1 MGTCKLRI
9 DWPEAPPKT
18 SAHPPAHHAEEIETK
33 LGIFLVAKAR
43 TRLQFRSRMAYG
55 IATGDSDMAHWPHFW
70 ESSRILRRCSHVW
83 LTLKIPQFNTL

>member
-43 TRLQFRSRMAYG
+43 TRYSFGPAWPMASRQA
-55 IATGDSDMAHWPHFW
+55 IVTWHTGLIFGRALGFSADVRMFG
-70 ESSRILRRCSHVW
+70 
-83 LTLKIPQFNTL
+83 